1 MSSSTTREE
10 RIAWGR
16 EHAFDP
22 DVAEQLEED
31 CENGSLDFDDDEEA
45 AAEEEEPEEEK
56 ERPEKVAK
64 RTRRR

>member
-1 MSSSTTREE
+1 MNSPTTREE

-22 DVAEQLEED
+22 DFAEQLEED
-31 CENGSLDFDDDEEA
+31 CENGSLDFDDDD
-45 AAEEEEPEEEK
+45 EEEEEEK
-56 ERPEKVAK
+56 PEIVAK